1 VTTHDWVAIEVAYR
15 AGTLSIR
22 EIARQHGV
30 SDTAIRKHAKAAAW
44 TKDLSARVRI
54 QVRESLVREG
64 SRHCELAGIK
74 PSDAAIVDEAA
85 AIGVA
90 VVRSHRGDIAAVR
103 KAAAGL
109 ISELGLRGPPAE
121 WQLSGAEGPMLL
133 KINDRSRVLSDL
145 AAIMARLIPLER
157 QAFGLDEDRPGGSQ
171 PMTVVWEGM
180 PQPAYD

>member
-1 VTTHDWVAIEVAYR
+1 MTLDWPRIELEYR
-15 AGTLSIR
+15 AGQLSIK
-22 EIARQHGV
+22 ELARQHKL
-30 SDTAIRKHAKAAAW
+30 SDTAIHKRAKAKGW
-44 TKDLSARVRI
+44 TRDLSGAVRNRVRD
-54 QVRESLVREG
+54 SLVCEG
-64 SRHCELAGIK
+64 VRANLVAGGK
-74 PSDAAIVDEAA
+74 PSEAAIIDEAA

-90 VVRSHRGDIAAVR
+90 VVRSHRQDIEAVR

-109 ISELGLRGPPAE
+109 IDELGLRGPPAE
-121 WQLSGAEGPMLL
+121 WQLSGEQGPVLL
-133 KINDRSRVLSDL
+133 KVTDRSRVLSDL

>member
-1 VTTHDWVAIEVAYR
+1 VSRVEPDWQKIEQHYR

-22 EIARQHGV
+22 EIARQNGV
-30 SDTAIRKHAKAAAW
+30 SDTAIRKQVKKAGW

-64 SRHCELAGIK
+64 SRPCELAGIK

-90 VVRSHRGDIAAVR
+90 VVRSHRFDINALRQAAV
-103 KAAAGL
+103 GL
-109 ISELGLRGPPAE
+109 LDDLRLDLA
-121 WQLSGAEGPMLL
+121 L
-133 KINDRSRVLSDL
+133 KVTERSRVIADLSS
-145 AAIMARLIPLER
+145 AMARLVPLER

-180 PQPAYD
+180 PAPAYD

>member
-1 VTTHDWVAIEVAYR
+1 LTGGSGVTTPDWSAIESHYR

-22 EIARQHGV
+22 EIARQNGV
-30 SDTAIRKHAKAAAW
+30 SDTAIRKQARKAGW

-64 SRHCELAGIK
+64 SRQCELAGIK

-85 AIGVA
+85 AMGVA
-90 VVRSHRGDIAAVR
+90 VVRSHRYDINALR
-103 KAAAGL
+103 QAAAGL
-109 ISELGLRGPPAE
+109 LDDVRSDPGLKVTERARVIAELAM
-121 WQLSGAEGPMLL
+121 AY
-133 KINDRSRVLSDL
+133 
-145 AAIMARLIPLER
+145 ARLVPLER
-157 QAFGLDEDRPGGSQ
+157 QAFGLDEDRPQGSQ

>member
-1 VTTHDWVAIEVAYR
+1 VTTTDWVAIEVAYR

-90 VVRSHRGDIAAVR
+90 VVRSHRRDIEAVR
-103 KAAAGL
+103 EAAAGL
-109 ISELGLRGPPAE
+109 LSLLLAPARD
-121 WQLSGAEGPMLL
+121 GADEIPL
-133 KINDRSRVLSDL
+133 IHRSRVIADLSAAL
-145 AAIMARLIPLER
+145 ARIIPMER
-157 QAFGLDEDRPGGSQ
+157 QAFGLDEDRPHGSQ